1 MTSHS
6 ISFHSPASQVRAMA
20 SMIHPNIV
28 RLLGYCTDVNPETRE
43 QEQIIMY
50 EFMEGGD
57 LQQYVDTCE

>member
-1 MTSHS
+1 
-6 ISFHSPASQVRAMA
+6 MA